1 MIRSLSF
8 RRLLALLYFCSVAP
22 LLIAIG
28 FLVHIEYR
36 AFLIAEHRATLM
48 DLLHTLTSPATV
60 ESLPSLAHLLE
71 TQLRGT
77 DFQATVFDIEGRPV
91 GGSHVPLLNAV
102 EHAALRGGAPPI
114 SREVQQDGIAYQ
126 VYALA
131 LRDSSGRI
139 DGIVEGSFATSAV
152 EVELRQLTRWLVA
165 TIGSALLLAILLSP
179 LVARLAVRPLR
190 SLIMTVQAIHQG
202 RFDARARPS
211 AISELG
217 QLALTLNA
225 MLDRIQATINVE
237 TRTATA
243 LRRFVA
249 DASHEL
255 RTPLAVIGNGL
266 EVLDEAWRRQDAA
279 QIAQTLTRLKRE
291 QEMMRRLVD
300 DLLLLA
306 RMDQPD
312 SRGAL
317 LNLAPV
323 EPLPLL
329 EEVTERAQMLAQG
342 QIVRLTW
349 RAPLPADLFADA
361 NALRRAL
368 GNLTDNALRYTPPGR
383 AITLSVAAEGD
394 RCRFTVAD
402 EGPGVAPEHLPHLGE
417 RFYRADPARGRYGG
431 AGLGLA
437 IVRAIAEAHG
447 GRLEIS
453 STPGAG
459 FTASIVIP
467 TRPLLYTVASD
478 SNPRYSS
485 AGAPTKPLFA
495 PHQPFP
501 SPEPQHRRRHAH
513 SVAVL
518 AGLVTGAAAALVAI
532 SVFPD
537 SAGRAQSPPM
547 PANQPTPAPL
557 VSPRSVVMP
566 ETQTSGIFDRA
577 VRTAAGAN
585 GGIAIAVEFARRR
598 DSAVVEVTLSDG
610 SRVVVDAVQQ
620 RILRVKPAP
629 AGRGRGI
636 ERQQQERARIAT
648 AAFGREP
655 LIGFD
660 AAAAIAL
667 DTPHKIELV
676 WRDDDLWYEVA
687 VPGHGKMWVHAT
699 SGTLMERP

>member
-1 MIRSLSF
+1 MTRSLSF

-48 DLLHTLTSPATV
+48 DLLHTLTTPATV

-71 TQLRGT
+71 TQLRST
-77 DFQATVFDIEGRPV
+77 DFRAMVFDTERTPV
-91 GGSHVPLLNAV
+91 GGNHVPLLNAA
-102 EHAALRGGAPPI
+102 EHAALRAGAPPI
-114 SREVQQDGIAYQ
+114 NRDVQRSESTYQ

-131 LRDSSGRI
+131 IRDSSGRI
-139 DGIVEGSFATSAV
+139 VGIVEGSFATSAV

-165 TIGSALLLAILLSP
+165 TIGSALLLAILLAP
-179 LVARLAVRPLR
+179 LIASLAVRPLR
-190 SLIMTVQAIHQG
+190 SLITTVQAIHKG

-225 MLDRIQATINVE
+225 MLDRIQTTLDVE

-255 RTPLAVIGNGL
+255 RTPLAVMGNGL
-266 EVLDEAWRRQDAA
+266 EVLDEALRRQDAA
-279 QIAQTLTRLKRE
+279 QIAQTLTHLKRE

-312 SRGAL
+312 TQGAP
-317 LNLAPV
+317 LNFAPV
-323 EPLPLL
+323 EPLPFL
-329 EEVTERAQMLAQG
+329 EEMAERAQMLAHG

-349 RAPLPADLFADA
+349 RAPLPDNLFADA

-368 GNLTDNALRYTPPGR
+368 GNLTDNALRHTPPGC
-383 AITLSVAAEGD
+383 AITLSVATEGD
-394 RCRFTVAD
+394 HCRFTVAD
-402 EGPGVAPEHLPHLGE
+402 EGPGAAPEHLPHLGE
-417 RFYRADPARGRYGG
+417 RFYRADPARGRHGG

-459 FTASIVIP
+459 FTASIILP
-467 TRPLLYTVASD
+467 TRPSLRTVSSD

-495 PHQPFP
+495 PDQSF
-501 SPEPQHRRRHAH
+501 SFPEPQHRRSRTNG
-513 SVAVL
+513 VVVL
-518 AGLVTGAAAALVAI
+518 AGLVAGAAAALVAI
-532 SVFPD
+532 SVFPEQVERD
-537 SAGRAQSPPM
+537 QSLPTFTAQLM
-547 PANQPTPAPL
+547 PTLL
-557 VSPRSVVMP
+557 VSPQPAVTTEAQV
-566 ETQTSGIFDRA
+566 TGIFDSA
-577 VRTAAGAN
+577 VRVAARID
-585 GGIAIAVEFARRR
+585 GGIAIAVELARRR

-610 SRVVVDAVQQ
+610 SRVVVDAAQQ
-620 RILRVKPAP
+620 RILHVKPAP
-629 AGRGRGI
+629 SGRGRGI
-636 ERQQQERARIAT
+636 ERQQQERAQIVT
-648 AAFGREP
+648 AVFGREP

-660 AAAAIAL
+660 AAAAVAP

-676 WRDDDLWYEVA
+676 WREGDLWYEIT
-687 VPGHGKMWVHAT
+687 VPKHGKIWVHAT
-699 SGTLMERP
+699 SGALVERP